1 MPLNLQGA
9 NINNV
14 NAIYS
19 ASGKW
24 RISETGELVVESI
37 KTKKLKVEEGVTT
50 RDKST
55 GEYYC
60 VFVDQGVTKTELGEC
75 STP

>member
-24 RISETGELVVESI
+24 RISETGELVV
-37 KTKKLKVEEGVTT
+37 KKVKNEIVPLVI
-50 RDKST
+50 
-55 GEYYC
+55 Y
-60 VFVDQGVTKTELGEC
+60 
-75 STP
+75 

>member
-1 MPLNLQGA
+1 M
-9 NINNV
+9 

-19 ASGKW
+19 ASGNW